1 MIHSSYVYDINTL
14 PCNCSFSHKK
24 YVSTNRHIKPDDFRE
39 QFEELHNRLVPTA
52 EAISNNEKD
61 IKNCTDKIERIHEE
75 MRENLDSFVKSQL
88 KESDHKQGEDMV
100 NLKNRLDVANSR
112 ANDDQS
118 CLQIRHDIVQ
128 SEVNHSKNIQNVLDK
143 SNVSVP

>member
-1 MIHSSYVYDINTL
+1 M
-14 PCNCSFSHKK
+14 
-24 YVSTNRHIKPDDFRE
+24 STNRHINPDDFRE

>member
-1 MIHSSYVYDINTL
+1 M
-14 PCNCSFSHKK
+14 
-24 YVSTNRHIKPDDFRE
+24 STNRHIKPDDFRE